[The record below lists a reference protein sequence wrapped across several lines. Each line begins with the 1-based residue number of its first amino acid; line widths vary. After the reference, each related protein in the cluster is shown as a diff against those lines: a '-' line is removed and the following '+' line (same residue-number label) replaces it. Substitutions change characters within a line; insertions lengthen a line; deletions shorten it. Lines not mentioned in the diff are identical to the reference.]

1 VTPGTRD
8 LRRVPRNLHPGPLRR
23 TGSVRPS
30 GRSVGRSE
38 VRSLPV
44 GVFRR
49 DATVVGRARGQV
61 LVKAPR
67 VSFGLIEVGLSCFA
81 QASAN
86 GSILR
91 DRSRARGGDRATG
104 LRDTGSDASGARKP
118 KRASARARKLEAGT
132 DLRREQSPEVA
143 GHRDLL
149 VLRAGERDVRNGRR
163 ASAPSGVRL
172 CGGERLW
179 RVKPHGRHR
188 SSRSGRAGG
197 SKPSRG

>member
-1 VTPGTRD
+1 
-8 LRRVPRNLHPGPLRR
+8 
-23 TGSVRPS
+23 VRPS
-30 GRSVGRSE
+30 GRTVGRSE

-67 VSFGLIEVGLSCFA
+67 VSFGLIEVGLSRFA
-81 QASAN
+81 PAFAN
-86 GSILR
+86 GSVLR
-91 DRSRARGGDRATG
+91 DRFWVRGGDRATG
-104 LRDTGSDASGARKP
+104 LRETGSDAQGARKP
-118 KRASARARKLEAGT
+118 KRASARALELEAGT

-163 ASAPSGVRL
+163 ASAPRGVLL

-179 RVKPHGRHR
+179 RVKPHERHR
-188 SSRSGRAGG
+188 SSRPGRAGG

>member
-1 VTPGTRD
+1 
-8 LRRVPRNLHPGPLRR
+8 
-23 TGSVRPS
+23 VRPP
-30 GRSVGRSE
+30 GRTVGRSE

-67 VSFGLIEVGLSCFA
+67 VSFDLIEVGLFRLA
-81 QASAN
+81 QVFAN

-91 DRSRARGGDRATG
+91 GRSWARGGDRATG
-104 LRDTGSDASGARKP
+104 LRETESDTSGARKP
-118 KRASARARKLEAGT
+118 KRASACTRKLEAGT

-149 VLRAGERDVRNGRR
+149 VLRAGERDVINGKR
-163 ASAPSGVRL
+163 ASAPRGVRL

-179 RVKPHGRHR
+179 RVKPHERHR
-188 SSRSGRAGG
+188 SSRPERVGG